1 MTDSISSAPTTSTQN
16 EFASGWPVMSASAVG
31 IGLGMSPLPF
41 YTLGVMAGPIMQD
54 FGWGL
59 GDVFLAFPIY
69 TLTAFFMAPFIG
81 MLADRFGARRVSLI
95 SIILFGFAM
104 MAQSLH
110 TGDKTVYM
118 LLWALISI
126 FGAGTLP
133 ITFTRAVNNAFD
145 KHRGKAL
152 GIALIATGMFGT
164 LAKYFA
170 QEVITLYD
178 WRTAYIALGMLPIM
192 IAFPIALLGIR
203 DVDDTLAR
211 DSALTK
217 FKHLI
222 LIPAVIGFCALAW
235 LNLEFVLP
243 QIAKNGLRLEYAI
256 VFPFLLITALPILAY
271 LFGKIGTEP
280 IVRYQLKA
288 GESLPGLTLKQSLKE
303 WRLWLLCI
311 CIVPISY
318 ALGSVIPNLEQ
329 ILGAR
334 NFEVSDAVAL
344 AGLTGLAVLGG
355 RLIGGI
361 LIDKFWAPG
370 VAFVFLASPAIALYI
385 LASPSV
391 TPEQARIAIL
401 MIGFGAGVEYD
412 FLAYLVAKYFGMRSY
427 SAIYGFLYAFF
438 ALGAG
443 FGPQIMAK
451 VATSSTDGVMAFF
464 GNDWS
469 SALTTAAVL
478 LVIGSLPLLALGR
491 YRKFTSYK

>member
-1 MTDSISSAPTTSTQN
+1 MTDNTSTAVPSSNQN

-41 YTLGVMAGPIMQD
+41 YTLGVLAGPIMAE

-69 TLTAFFMAPFIG
+69 TLTAFFMAPLVG
-81 MLADRFGARRVSLI
+81 VLADKYGARLVSLT
-95 SIILFGFAM
+95 SLILFGFAM

-110 TGDKTVYM
+110 TGDKWLYAT
-118 LLWALISI
+118 LWALISI

-133 ITFTRAVNNAFD
+133 ITFTRAVNNAFE

-170 QEVITLYD
+170 QEVSSIYG
-178 WRTAYIALGMLPIM
+178 WRAAYLALGALPIL

-203 DVDDTLAR
+203 DVEDTPAR
-211 DSALTK
+211 DSSLTK

-222 LIPAVIGFCALAW
+222 LIPAVVGFAALAYMS
-235 LNLEFVLP
+235 LQFVLP
-243 QIAKNGLRLEYAI
+243 QIAAKGWRLEYII
-256 VFPFLLITALPILAY
+256 VFPFLLITALPLLGF

-280 IVRYQLKA
+280 IVRYELQN
-288 GESLPGLTLKQSLKE
+288 GQVQPGLTLTESLKE
-303 WRLWLLCI
+303 WRLWLLAV

-318 ALGSVIPNLEQ
+318 SLGSIIPNLEQ
-329 ILGAR
+329 VLGAK
-334 NFEVSDAVAL
+334 NFAVSDAVAL

-370 VAFVFLASPAIALYI
+370 VAFIFLASPAIALY
-385 LASPSV
+385 LLSTPEV
-391 TPEQARIAIL
+391 TPQTARIAIL

-412 FLAYLVAKYFGMRSY
+412 FLAYLVSKYFGMRSY

-443 FGPQIMAK
+443 FGPKLLADFAK
-451 VATSSTDGVMAFF
+451 DAGS
-464 GNDWS
+464 WS
-469 SALTTAAVL
+469 GPLINAAIYLVL
-478 LVIGSLPLLALGR
+478 GSIPLLALGK
-491 YRKFTSYK
+491 YRNFNTKE

>member
-1 MTDSISSAPTTSTQN
+1 MTGDTETANVSQN

-41 YTLGVMAGPIMQD
+41 YTLGVLAGPIMQE

-69 TLTAFFMAPFIG
+69 TLTAFFVAPLIG
-81 MLADRFGARRVSLI
+81 VLADRFGARKVSLI
-95 SIILFGFAM
+95 SLVLFGLTM

-110 TGDKTVYM
+110 TGDKTLYM
-118 LLWALISI
+118 FLWALISV

-152 GIALIATGMFGT
+152 GVALIATGMFGT

-170 QEVITLYD
+170 QEITTLYD
-178 WRTAYIALGMLPIM
+178 WRTAYIALGFLPIL

-203 DVDDTLAR
+203 DVDDTPAR
-211 DSALTK
+211 DSILTK
-217 FKHLI
+217 FKLI
-222 LIPAVIGFCALAW
+222 ILLPAVVGFAALAW
-235 LNLEFVLP
+235 MNLKFIFP
-243 QIAKNGLRLEYAI
+243 QIAQNGLRLEYAI
-256 VFPFLLITALPILAY
+256 VFPFLLITGLPLLAY
-271 LFGKIGTEP
+271 IFCKIGTEP
-280 IVRYQLKA
+280 IVRYKLTGKQR
-288 GESLPGLTLKQSLKE
+288 LPGLTLKESLKE

-329 ILGAR
+329 VLGAR
-334 NFEVSDAVAL
+334 DFSVADSVAL

-370 VAFVFLASPAIALYI
+370 VAFVFLASPAIALYL

-391 TPEQARIAIL
+391 TPDSARIAIL

-412 FLAYLVAKYFGMRSY
+412 FLAYLVTKYFGMRSY

-443 FGPQIMAK
+443 FGPKIMADI
-451 VATSSTDGVMAFF
+451 ATNGA
-464 GNDWS
+464 GWS
-469 SALTTAAVL
+469 SALINAAIL
-478 LVIGSLPLLALGR
+478 LVIGSLPLLALGK
-491 YRKFTSYK
+491 YRTFTSYD

>member
-1 MTDSISSAPTTSTQN
+1 MTGDTETANVSQN

-41 YTLGVMAGPIMQD
+41 YTLGVLAGPIMQE

-69 TLTAFFMAPFIG
+69 TLTAFFVAPLIG
-81 MLADRFGARRVSLI
+81 VLADRFGARKVSLI
-95 SIILFGFAM
+95 SLVLFGLTM

-110 TGDKTVYM
+110 TGDKTLYM
-118 LLWALISI
+118 FLWALISV

-152 GIALIATGMFGT
+152 GVALIATGMFGT

-170 QEVITLYD
+170 QEITTLYD
-178 WRTAYIALGMLPIM
+178 WRTAYVALGFLPIL

-203 DVDDTLAR
+203 DVDDTPAR
-211 DSALTK
+211 DSILTK
-217 FKHLI
+217 FKLI
-222 LIPAVIGFCALAW
+222 ILLPAVVGFAALAW
-235 LNLEFVLP
+235 MNLKFILP
-243 QIAKNGLRLEYAI
+243 QIAQNGLRLEYAI
-256 VFPFLLITALPILAY
+256 VFPFLLITGLPLLAY
-271 LFGKIGTEP
+271 IFCKIGTEP
-280 IVRYQLKA
+280 IVRYKLTGKQR
-288 GESLPGLTLKQSLKE
+288 LPGLTLKESLKE

-329 ILGAR
+329 VLGAR
-334 NFEVSDAVAL
+334 DFSVADSVAL

-370 VAFVFLASPAIALYI
+370 VAFVFLASPAIALYL

-391 TPEQARIAIL
+391 TPDSARIAIL

-412 FLAYLVAKYFGMRSY
+412 FLAYLVTKYFGMRSY

-443 FGPQIMAK
+443 FGPKIMADI
-451 VATSSTDGVMAFF
+451 ATNGA
-464 GNDWS
+464 GWS
-469 SALTTAAVL
+469 SALINAAIL
-478 LVIGSLPLLALGR
+478 LVIGSLPLLALGK
-491 YRKFTSYK
+491 YRTFTSYD